1 MSLIGTVRRTLV
13 ALIAVLGLII
23 GGIIYYFLGRIVRER
38 FEQQASVIAIT
49 LADSAAGHIVRRDVL
64 QLRTLVSKYS
74 RLDGVAYALIQDRE
88 GNVVANSLGVV
99 PPGIQV
105 DFPLGQQR
113 NVRQRT
119 LTLQKK
125 GVYESKEPIL
135 EGQLGSV
142 RLGIWAETVQREIY
156 QGFLLLLGP
165 ITVVLIAAAAVAVYL
180 AGQLIGRFRRLMEI
194 SRRMSTG
201 DLDTPVRAESQDE
214 FGELTISLERMR
226 ASLKAAMRRLDQN
239 DHSACPPKNEI

>member
-1 MSLIGTVRRTLV
+1 MQSL
-13 ALIAVLGLII
+13 ALIIA
-23 GGIIYYFLGRIVRER
+23 GILYHFLGRILRER

-49 LADSAAGHIVRRDVL
+49 LADSAAGHVVRKDVL
-64 QLRTLVSKYS
+64 QLRTLVAKYA

-88 GNVVANSLGVV
+88 GNVVANSLGII
-99 PPGIQV
+99 PPGFQE
-105 DFPLGQQR
+105 DFPSGQQR
-113 NVRQRT
+113 DVGQRT
-119 LTLQKK
+119 LTLQEKL
-125 GVYESKEPIL
+125 VYESQKPIL

-194 SRRMSTG
+194 ASRMSTG

-214 FGELTISLERMR
+214 FGELTHSLERMR
-226 ASLKAAMRRLDQN
+226 ASLKAAMMRLDQN
-239 DHSACPPKNEI
+239 